1 MTPGTA
7 KLAIAIAAFGVLSLA
22 RAGPVEVYRE
32 GAQFCPHDRRDGAPV
47 LSESQIDAR
56 AIALLPGFCAASTFV
71 TGCDAQAELVF
82 DDWRV
87 FVRQYRLRDGRREFE
102 GLDHSYVIL
111 DKAGNC
117 LANIPGT
124 SLGATH

>member
-1 MTPGTA
+1 MTGRDVA
-7 KLAIAIAAFGVLSLA
+7 VACVAFGVFSLA
-22 RAGPVEVYRE
+22 HAGPVEVYRE
-32 GAQFCPHDRRDGAPV
+32 GAQFCPHDRRDDAPV
-47 LSESQIDAR
+47 LSESQVNAR
-56 AIALLPGFCAASTFV
+56 AITLLPGFCAPSTFV
-71 TGCDAQAELVF
+71 SGCDAQSELVF
-82 DDWRV
+82 GDWRV
-87 FVRQYRLRDGRREFE
+87 FVRQYRLRDGHREFE